1 MRPRNAK
8 VPAFVRLVSMT
19 CAGRAMD
26 RTDGTERNWRR
37 QTASAAPDS
46 DQTCFAEAC
55 DIDEVRG
62 AFPCLGTR
70 NAFWS
75 APECNDSPSCVIE
88 SRAFGESSHR
98 DGGKDDGTLGDCTV
112 LCVKGVGIETM
123 VQMQC
128 AAAQQPRYD
137 GQRYAGE
144 GPDRYR
150 RQGWR
155 VSPSSG
161 LKKRFQAPSNKF
173 DIAARNR
180 REAARVEGKSN
191 GCDVRCGRAKAWNAH
206 GASAPSRRNTSS
218 SGTMPSGKFGP
229 KPQT

>member
-1 MRPRNAK
+1 
-8 VPAFVRLVSMT
+8 
-19 CAGRAMD
+19 MD
-26 RTDGTERNWRR
+26 RTDATERNWRR

-75 APECNDSPSCVIE
+75 APECNDGPSCVIE

-98 DGGKDDGTLGDCTV
+98 DGGKDDGTGDCTV

-144 GPDRYR
+144 GPDR
-150 RQGWR
+150 
-155 VSPSSG
+155 VSSTG
-161 LKKRFQAPSNKF
+161 LACQSQLRSQ
-173 DIAARNR
+173 
-180 REAARVEGKSN
+180 EAFPGPQQQ
-191 GCDVRCGRAKAWNAH
+191 VRHGRA
-206 GASAPSRRNTSS
+206 
-218 SGTMPSGKFGP
+218 
-229 KPQT
+229 